1 MSCAKAQFN
10 FPSPT
15 GSAEAIV
22 LIMLSEPQR
31 TTMRTFILALAC
43 ATATA
48 ATAQLAPQAEA
59 PLAAHLMEVNV
70 QWRTMDPASLSSTP
84 VRFRSEPERIGTHLR
99 MVCDRLSKQ
108 APEGLGPA
116 QLANRNHLI
125 GRLRA
130 YAGAGLFPQNH
141 ALNYRNPVFIDE
153 HNTAC
158 AVGHLMRE
166 SGNAALAQRIHDEM
180 NLAFV
185 HDITIADVATWGSA
199 QGFTADELA
208 WIQPGYPPS
217 DPWFSLG
224 GGTNG
229 TVTTLL
235 TLGNGDLLVAG
246 DFTQAGGLNR
256 TRVARW
262 EGNTYQ
268 EMGNGLDG
276 SIECAIEQA
285 GIVLVGGS
293 FQGGSTDIAI
303 WNGTAWSYSNVFQG
317 MLPSVHALHIHNG
330 ELYAAGSVS
339 GFVGTDQR
347 VRKLVGMA
355 WQDVGGNMNG
365 PILTMASF
373 NGDLVIGGEF
383 VGVQVFGA
391 QDTSVMH
398 VARLNNGGWEQL
410 AGGLNA
416 AVRDLEV
423 FNGALHACGDLF
435 ENIAPVFGLAR
446 LAAGAGAWEQ
456 LMPNLTNYIF
466 PGVGPSTIRTLH
478 VADTTLYLGGD
489 FSIASGLTYGNNIA
503 RFHGLPDQFEP
514 AATLDNSVHDIAV
527 HGNLVVIGGAFT
539 SGNGT
544 QLDHIGTF
552 DLSTNV
558 VEPPAQLEFG
568 LAPNPARETITLTCT
583 TNERATLTV
592 VDATGRVVRNEPLG
606 SNAVRSI
613 DVSALAPGS
622 YSVVL
627 NDGGLSGT
635 KTFIK
640 Q

>member
-1 MSCAKAQFN
+1 M
-10 FPSPT
+10 
-15 GSAEAIV
+15 
-22 LIMLSEPQR
+22 
-31 TTMRTFILALAC
+31 
-43 ATATA
+43 
-48 ATAQLAPQAEA
+48 AQLAPQANA
-59 PLAAHLMEVNV
+59 PLADHLLEVNV

-84 VRFRSEPERIGTHLR
+84 VRFRTEPERIGTHLR
-99 MVCDRLSKQ
+99 MVCDRLSNS
-108 APEGLGPA
+108 APKGLSPS
-116 QLANRNHLI
+116 QLANRNHLL

-130 YAGAGLFPQNH
+130 YADAGQFPQNH
-141 ALNYRNPVFIDE
+141 VLNYRNPVFIDK

-166 SGNAALAQRIHDEM
+166 SGNGALAQRIHDEM

-185 HDITIADVATWGSA
+185 HDITIADVATWGSE
-199 QGFTADELA
+199 QGFSADELA

-262 EGNTYQ
+262 DGNTYVQ
-268 EMGNGLDG
+268 MGNGVDG
-276 SIECAIEQA
+276 TIECAIEQA
-285 GIVLVGGS
+285 GVVMAGGS
-293 FQGGSTDIAI
+293 FQNNTTDVAI
-303 WNGTAWSYSNVFQG
+303 WNGTMWSYSNVFQG
-317 MLPSVHALHIHNG
+317 QAPSVHALHIHNG
-330 ELYAAGSVS
+330 ELYAAGTVS
-339 GFVGTDQR
+339 GFAGTDQR
-347 VRKLVGMA
+347 VRKLVGLS
-355 WQDVGGNMNG
+355 WQDIGGNLNG
-365 PILTMASF
+365 TILTMTSF
-373 NGDLVIGGEF
+373 NGDLIIGGEF

-423 FNGALHACGDLF
+423 FNSALHAGGDLF
-435 ENIAPVFGLAR
+435 ENIVPVFGLAR
-446 LAAGAGAWEQ
+446 LAAGGSSWEE

-466 PGVGPSTIRTLH
+466 PGAGPTRINALH
-478 VADTTLYLGGD
+478 VADTTLYLGGE
-489 FSIASGLTYGNNIA
+489 FSIASGLTYGSNIA
-503 RFHGLPDQFEP
+503 RFHGTPDQFEP
-514 AATLDNSVHDIAV
+514 AATLDNNVQDIAV

-539 SGNGT
+539 SGNST

-552 DLSTNV
+552 DLSTGV
-558 VEPPAQLEFG
+558 PDVTAQLEFS
-568 LAPNPARETITLTCT
+568 LAPNPARDMITLTCT
-583 TNERATLTV
+583 TNERATITV
-592 VDATGRVVRNEPLG
+592 VDATGRVVMNEPLG
-606 SNAVRSI
+606 NDPVSGI
-613 DVSALAPGS
+613 DVSSLAPGS

-627 NDGGLSGT
+627 NDGGQRGT
-635 KTFIK
+635 KAFIK

>member
-1 MSCAKAQFN
+1 
-10 FPSPT
+10 
-15 GSAEAIV
+15 
-22 LIMLSEPQR
+22 MLTEPER
-31 TTMRTFILALAC
+31 TTMRTLILALAC
-43 ATATA
+43 ATTTA
-48 ATAQLAPQAEA
+48 ATAQLSPQAEA

-70 QWRTMDPASLSSTP
+70 QWRTMDPASLASTP
-84 VRFRSEPERIGTHLR
+84 THFRNEPDRIGAHLR
-99 MVCDRLSKQ
+99 MVCDRLSNS
-108 APEGLGPA
+108 APKGLSPS

-130 YAGAGLFPQNH
+130 YADAGRFPQNH
-141 ALNYRNPVFIDE
+141 VLNYRNPVFIDE

-166 SGNAALAQRIHDEM
+166 SGNGALAQRVHDEM

-185 HDITIADVATWGSA
+185 HDITIADVSTWGTE

-262 EGNTYQ
+262 DGNTYVQ
-268 EMGNGLDG
+268 MGSGVDG
-276 SIECAIEQA
+276 TIECAIEQA
-285 GIVLVGGS
+285 GIVMVGGS
-293 FQGGSTDIAI
+293 FQNGATDVAI
-303 WNGTAWSYSNVFQG
+303 WNGTVWSYSNVFQG
-317 MLPSVHALHIHNG
+317 QAPSVHALHIHNG
-330 ELYAAGSVS
+330 ELYAAGTVS
-339 GFVGTDQR
+339 GFAGTDQR
-347 VRKLVGMA
+347 VRKLVGLS
-355 WQDVGGNMNG
+355 WQDVGGNLNG
-365 PILTMASF
+365 TILTLASF
-373 NGDLVIGGEF
+373 NGDLIIGGEF

-391 QDTSVMH
+391 QDTSLMH

-423 FNGALHACGDLF
+423 FDGALHAGGDLF
-435 ENIAPVFGLAR
+435 ENIVPVFGLAR
-446 LAAGAGAWEQ
+446 LAAGGGAWEQ
-456 LMPNLTNYIF
+456 LMPNLTNYVF
-466 PGVGPSTIRTLH
+466 PGVGISAIHALH
-478 VADTTLYLGGD
+478 VADTTLYLGGE
-489 FSIASGLTYGNNIA
+489 FSIASGLTYGSNIA
-503 RFHGLPDQFEP
+503 RFHGVPDQFEP

-539 SGNGT
+539 SGNST

-552 DLSTNV
+552 DLSTSV
-558 VEPPAQLEFG
+558 VDPPGQLEFG
-568 LAPNPARETITLTCT
+568 MMPNPARDIITITRA
-583 TNERATLTV
+583 TNEQGSIMVT
-592 VDATGRVVRNEPLG
+592 DATGRVVMNELWG
-606 SNAVRSI
+606 NGTAHNINVT
-613 DVSALAPGS
+613 ALPPGS
-622 YSVVL
+622 YTIVL
-627 NDGGLSGT
+627 SDGTARSA
-635 KTFIK
+635 KTFMK
-640 Q
+640 L